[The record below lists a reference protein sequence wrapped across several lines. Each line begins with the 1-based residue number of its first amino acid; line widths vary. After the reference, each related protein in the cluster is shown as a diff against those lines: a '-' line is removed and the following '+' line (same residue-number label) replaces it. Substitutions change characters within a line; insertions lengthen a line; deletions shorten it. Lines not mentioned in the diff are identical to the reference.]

1 MGILEILKILAA
13 AATILTGL
21 YSLVRPRAVQG
32 FTGLALP
39 GPRGVTE
46 VRAVLGGAF
55 IGIGAAP
62 LLFHALNGAA
72 AAHVVYQ
79 ALGIMYLAIAATRV
93 LGMILD
99 KSWVQSNYVS
109 LATEV
114 VMGVVLVL

>member
-1 MGILEILKILAA
+1 MSMLEILKILAA

-21 YSLVRPRAVQG
+21 YSLARPRAVQG
-32 FTGLALP
+32 FTGLAMP

-62 LLFHALNGAA
+62 LLFHALDGAA
-72 AAHVVYQ
+72 AALVVYQ
-79 ALGIMYLAIAATRV
+79 ALGIMYLVIAATRV
-93 LGMILD
+93 LGMVLD
-99 KSWVQSNYVS
+99 RSWVQSNYVS